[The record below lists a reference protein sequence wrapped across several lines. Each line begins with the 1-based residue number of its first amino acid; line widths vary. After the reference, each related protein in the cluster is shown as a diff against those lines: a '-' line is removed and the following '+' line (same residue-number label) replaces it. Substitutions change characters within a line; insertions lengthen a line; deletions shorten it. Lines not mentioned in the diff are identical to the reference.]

1 MAHERRSQSRRQPRG
16 GAPITPSHSGLA
28 LALDLVDWDTGCE
41 MRAGVIVALVLL
53 SFVATPVAMALDGCS
68 GTGAMCA
75 VPCSAPCTVTSVTM
89 TPQIPASV
97 SDLAAGTRARIS
109 PMPLN
114 TLDAPPKSL
123 LS

>member
-1 MAHERRSQSRRQPRG
+1 
-16 GAPITPSHSGLA
+16 
-28 LALDLVDWDTGCE
+28 
-41 MRAGVIVALVLL
+41 MRAGLIVALVLL

-75 VPCSAPCTVTSVTM
+75 VPCSAPCAVASSTITAQLL
-89 TPQIPASV
+89 TPVP
-97 SDLAAGTRARIS
+97 DLAAVARARIS

-114 TLDAPPKSL
+114 TLDAPPKTL